1 MHAHPRSA
9 EALVRTALRTFRVVA
24 IVGPRQAG
32 KTTLAQLLGTGAPR
46 RSYVT
51 FDDLAA
57 LAAARADPQG
67 FVRALPLP
75 VTIDE
80 VQRAPE
86 VLLAIKRQVDE
97 HAGRGAFLLTGSAEP
112 EAVQRVRETLAG
124 RIALVPLRPL
134 TWAERLKR
142 PEWNPLVALGR
153 CRNARAV
160 AAVFSRSPYPT
171 TSLDRE
177 VLRGGFPEPALRL
190 SARQRAAWFEQYT
203 RTYLERDVA
212 LLMRTGNFA
221 TFLRLVHLAAAA
233 TGTALNI
240 ADLARDAAVSHDTAN
255 RWLAV
260 MRATFLA
267 DTLPPY
273 WRNVRKRLTKTPK
286 LHFVDTGLAAHL
298 LDLHSWPQA
307 MKLNLAG
314 ALTES
319 WVHHHLKAFA
329 ALAPGTPSLYFFRT
343 ANGEECDFVV
353 AGERLVPLEVKMTET
368 PTPRDVAGVRTFIEL
383 FASQAPFGL
392 LLYPGPHVVPLG
404 ERIVALPMSAFLTG
418 PGA

>member
-1 MHAHPRSA
+1 MRSYARSA
-9 EALVRTALRTFRVVA
+9 EATVRAALRTFRVVC

-32 KTTLAQLLGTGAPR
+32 KTTLAKLVGTGEQR
-46 RSYVT
+46 RTYVT

-57 LAAARADPQG
+57 LTAARGDPQG
-67 FVRALPLP
+67 FVRTLPLP

-80 VQRAPE
+80 IQRAPD
-86 VLLAIKRQVDE
+86 VLLAIKRHVDE
-97 HAGRGAFLLTGSAEP
+97 GPARGAFLLTGSADP
-112 EAVQRVRETLAG
+112 EAVQQVRETLAG

-134 TWAERLKR
+134 TWSERLKR
-142 PEWNPLVALGR
+142 PDWNPLVLLAR
-153 CRNARAV
+153 CHSARAV
-160 AAVFSRSPYPT
+160 AAAFGGAPYPAT
-171 TSLDRE
+171 RLDRE
-177 VLRGGFPEPALRL
+177 VLGGGFPEPVLHLQR
-190 SARQRAAWFEQYT
+190 RQRAAWFEQYT
-203 RTYLERDVA
+203 RTYLERDVS
-212 LLMRTGNFA
+212 LLMRAGNFA

-298 LDLHSWPQA
+298 LDLHGWPQA
-307 MKLNLAG
+307 VKLNLAG

-319 WVHHHLKAFA
+319 WVHHHLRVFA
-329 ALAPGTPSLYFFRT
+329 ALAPRPPALNFFRT
-343 ANGEECDFVV
+343 TAGAECDFVV
-353 AGERLVPLEVKMTET
+353 ASDRLLPIEVKMTET
-368 PTPRDVAGVRTFIEL
+368 PSPRDVAGVRTFLEL
-383 FASQAPFGL
+383 FAKQAPFGL
-392 LLYPGPHVVPLG
+392 LLYPGTQVLPLAD
-404 ERIVALPMSAFLTG
+404 RVLALPMAAFFAGTR
-418 PGA
+418 A

>member
-1 MHAHPRSA
+1 MPSYPRSA
-9 EALVRTALRTFRVVA
+9 EAIVRTALRTFRVVC

-32 KTTLAQLLGTGAPR
+32 KTTLAKLVGSGAHPR
-46 RSYVT
+46 TYVT

-57 LAAARADPQG
+57 LTAARADPQG
-67 FVRALPLP
+67 FVRTLSLP

-80 VQRAPE
+80 IQRAPD

-97 HAGRGAFLLTGSAEP
+97 GPARGAFLLTGSAEP
-112 EAVQRVRETLAG
+112 AAVQQVRETLAG

-134 TWAERLKR
+134 TWPERLKR
-142 PEWNPLVALGR
+142 PDWNPLVVLAR

-160 AAVFSRSPYPT
+160 AAAFASSPYPAT
-171 TSLDRE
+171 HLERE
-177 VLRGGFPEPALRL
+177 VLHGGFPEPVLRL
-190 SARQRAAWFEQYT
+190 QPRQRVAWFEQYT

-212 LLMRTGNFA
+212 LLMRAGNFA
-221 TFLRLVHLAAAA
+221 TFLRLVHLAASA

-307 MKLNLAG
+307 KRLNLAG

-319 WVHHHLKAFA
+319 WVHHHLRVFA
-329 ALAPGTPSLYFFRT
+329 GLAPRAPSLYFFRT
-343 ANGEECDFVV
+343 TAGEECDFVV
-353 AGERLVPLEVKMTET
+353 VADRLLPIEVKMTET
-368 PTPRDVAGVRTFIEL
+368 PSPRDVAGVRTFLDL
-383 FASQAPFGL
+383 FARQAPFGL
-392 LLYPGPHVVPLG
+392 LLYPGTQVLPLAD
-404 ERIVALPMSAFLTG
+404 RVLALPMSAFFTG
-418 PGA
+418 TGA